1 MIRNVKLKKL
11 LVDGVFPIFSAL
23 NKLIKK
29 DDRTIF
35 IYCANDKL
43 IDNSEA
49 LFHHLIDNGYNKK
62 YRIICG
68 VGNPDEYISLV
79 TDNVLFIPKSKC
91 IPQYM
96 RSGHVFYSQ
105 GKIPIKPTSKQ
116 CVINMWHGIPLKR
129 IGKLANINNGN
140 EFFFTYVCA
149 SSEMFRPIM
158 ARAFGCPEENV
169 CICGEQKQ
177 DRLFSKKE
185 RRNYKYIVWTPT
197 FRQSKYLGYDD
208 STDATLLPPLADD
221 EWDELNDVLSKNNV
235 KMLVKLHPMQNL
247 SGFEHETK
255 THLQVISDRHFR
267 EQGKNL
273 YSELAQSDAL
283 ISDFSS
289 VYLEYLV
296 INRPICF
303 AMSDMSE
310 YSETRGFV
318 FENPK
323 DFMPG
328 HIAETKEQLFSF
340 IKDISDD
347 RDPYREK
354 REAVRDH
361 VHQYID
367 DKSCERVL
375 EISGVKKDR

>member
-1 MIRNVKLKKL
+1 MIRNVKLKKI
-11 LVDGVFPIFSAL
+11 LVDGVFPVFSAI

-29 DDRTIF
+29 DEKTIF

-49 LFHHLIDNGYNKK
+49 LFHHLIDNKYNKK

-68 VGNPDEYISLV
+68 VGNPAEYAALV
-79 TDNVLFIPKSKC
+79 TDNVLFITKSKC
-91 IPQYM
+91 VFQYM

-105 GKIPIKPTSKQ
+105 GKIPIKPTTNQ

-129 IGKLANINNGN
+129 IGKLANIDNGN

-149 SSEMFRPIM
+149 SAEMFRPIM
-158 ARAFGCPEENV
+158 AQAFGCPEENV

-177 DRLFSKKE
+177 DRLFERKE
-185 RRNYKYIVWTPT
+185 NRNYKYIVWTPT
-197 FRQSKYLGYDD
+197 FRQSAYLGYED
-208 STDATLLPPLADD
+208 STVSTLLPPLTDD
-221 EWDELNDVLSKNNV
+221 EWEELNVVLLRNNV

-247 SGFEHETK
+247 SGFDYEIK
-255 THLQVISDRHFR
+255 SHLQVMSDRYFR
-267 EQGKNL
+267 EQGRNL

-318 FENPK
+318 FDNPK
-323 DFMPG
+323 DYMPG
-328 HIAETKEQLFSF
+328 HFAETKEQLFSF
-340 IKDISDD
+340 IKDIANG

-354 REAVRDH
+354 RESVRER
-361 VHQYID
+361 VHQYKD
-367 DKSCERVL
+367 DKNCERVL
-375 EISGVKKDR
+375 EISGVKK